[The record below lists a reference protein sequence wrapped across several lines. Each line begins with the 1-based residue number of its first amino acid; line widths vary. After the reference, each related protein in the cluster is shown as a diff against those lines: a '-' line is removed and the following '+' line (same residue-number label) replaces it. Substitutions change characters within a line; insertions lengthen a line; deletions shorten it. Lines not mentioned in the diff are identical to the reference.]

1 MKNSRNIGLN
11 QFAFGL
17 TLIWVWLHIEGRLS
31 FRMDFLNSV
40 TLKVLFFNLIFLNE
54 YSWKNILWICNSY
67 DDESQLLKWVVLLIW
82 NSSQENCNN
91 FSKKEVHNKVH
102 QTLWIHEVYCKLIAI
117 CLAEV
122 ICQLLVIFLISKVH
136 D

>member
-1 MKNSRNIGLN
+1 MKNSRKIGLN
-11 QFAFGL
+11 QFAFRL
-17 TLIWVWLHIEGRLS
+17 TLIRVWLPKEGGLS

-102 QTLWIHEVYCKLIAI
+102 QTLWIHEVYWKLIAI
-117 CLAEV
+117 CLA
-122 ICQLLVIFLISKVH
+122 
-136 D
+136 